1 MWSELR
7 TVAKTATIKLFGGV
21 YETDPVLAGRRV
33 ECVFDPFDLAIVE
46 VRWNGKPYGL
56 ATPHQISRHSHP
68 KAKPEP
74 PPRRRRR
81 PASTTWASSPPS
93 TSEAARRHRI
103 RYDALARRGRRRAA
117 GRAVSPQPAVRPGEI
132 SDLIA
137 WAARLS
143 RTGLGNASPAE
154 AAAYLAAKADLL
166 DRIAAERAADGWA
179 SRDITAARQAAAGA
193 RAAADA
199 AARAWPPPASPP
211 RRTDMIDLR
220 NHYGFTRTPFGKD
233 LAPSMLHHYPA
244 HAEAVARITWCAR
257 ERAVGVIT
265 GEVGSGKTVSA
276 RAAIAALDQ
285 TRHTL
290 IYLADPTTGTRGI
303 HHQVVT
309 ALGGRPA
316 HGSATLA
323 AQAAGLIAAE
333 HGERGRVPLLVI
345 DEAHLLTHDQLEA
358 VRILTNS
365 EMDAASPLACLLIGQ
380 PTLRRMLRL
389 GVLAALDQRI
399 ALRYAMPAMTAEQTG
414 GYITHHL
421 KLAGRSDPLFSDD
434 AVALIH
440 DAGRGLPRAVNNLA
454 TQALVAAWAG
464 RKNIVDEQSA
474 RAAVTEIT
482 TD

>member
-1 MWSELR
+1 
-7 TVAKTATIKLFGGV
+7 
-21 YETDPVLAGRRV
+21 
-33 ECVFDPFDLAIVE
+33 
-46 VRWNGKPYGL
+46 
-56 ATPHQISRHSHP
+56 
-68 KAKPEP
+68 
-74 PPRRRRR
+74 
-81 PASTTWASSPPS
+81 
-93 TSEAARRHRI
+93 
-103 RYDALARRGRRRAA
+103 
-117 GRAVSPQPAVRPGEI
+117 
-132 SDLIA
+132 
-137 WAARLS
+137 
-143 RTGLGNASPAE
+143 
-154 AAAYLAAKADLL
+154 
-166 DRIAAERAADGWA
+166 
-179 SRDITAARQAAAGA
+179 
-193 RAAADA
+193 
-199 AARAWPPPASPP
+199 
-211 RRTDMIDLR
+211 MIDLR

-257 ERAVGVIT
+257 ERALGVVT
-265 GEVGSGKTVSA
+265 GDVGSGKTASA

-303 HHQVVT
+303 HYQVIT

-316 HGSATLA
+316 HGTAILA
-323 AQAAGLIAAE
+323 AQAAALLAAE
-333 HGERGRVPLLVI
+333 HNERGRVPLLAI

-399 ALRYAMPAMTAEQTG
+399 AIRYAMPAMTAEQTA

-421 KLAGRSDPLFSDD
+421 KLAGRADTLFSSD

-440 DAGRGLPRAVNNLA
+440 DAARGLPRAVNNLA
-454 TQALVAAWAG
+454 TQALVAAMAG
-464 RKNIVDEQSA
+464 RKNIIDEQSA
-474 RAAVTEIT
+474 RAAVTEVT